1 MNLIAPKFSCVLMG
15 DESLLVQC
23 GIALRERAHDIR
35 AVITESAKVAD
46 WAAGEALTVHKPAL
60 LAGTIEFEPF
70 DWFFS
75 IANLRIVPDRVWQQA
90 RRGAVNFHDGPLPR
104 YAGLNAPAWA
114 LMTGETDYAVSWH
127 LFGAGI
133 DDGDILVQ
141 EPITI
146 EAEETSLTL
155 NTKCFEAGIASFGIL
170 LDQLEGGDMQ
180 RRNQERNGRT
190 YFGKHRRPANA
201 ATIDPAV
208 AAADTGR
215 LVRALTFGRGYVNPL
230 ALAKIATRH
239 GVFNLIDARVENN
252 TPSAAPGTV
261 LSVEA
266 EGARIA
272 LADGELV
279 VSTLT
284 DWAGHGVDLA
294 GVLAP
299 GDGLAGLDPE
309 IAADLDGF
317 VHELAKAEDRF
328 APRLKAFRD
337 VAVAGVRPASPGV
350 APEPASL
357 DLHHGLTGP
366 DGLAAVIGYLL
377 RLHGDG
383 PLSVA
388 FANDEISTAAK
399 YWRGYVAPIVPLT
412 VEPAAGLTIASLCQ
426 RIDHEL
432 ATLREWRGFSG
443 DLVSRLPGVGPIEP
457 SVGLMFTSDPG
468 SVRIIAGT
476 AVTIVVPELD
486 GAVRLLYDRTRLA
499 DADASALAHRLGLFT
514 SAFLQ
519 SPTSEVGAL
528 PLMTPAELH
537 AVIVTANETQRD
549 YNRDSL
555 VHELFADQAQRTPDA
570 VALVCH
576 GRSMTFAELDRQSST
591 VAAGLV
597 AAGAGPDRLIGL
609 YMRRSAELVIGA
621 LAILKSGSA
630 YVPLDPTYPS
640 DRLAFM
646 ISDSK
651 CPIVLTT
658 DDLKAEVP
666 DQTPRIFALEETAQS
681 AADEPAAAVQ
691 RSDSLA
697 YVIYTSG
704 STGQPKGVMVE
715 HRNVV
720 NFFAG
725 MDDRIDCPSSPQP
738 VWLAVTSL
746 SFDISVLE
754 LFWTLTRGFKVVI
767 LTDKPALQAAA
778 QGRRRVNR
786 VGGMDFSLF
795 YWGND
800 DGAGALKYQL
810 LLDGARFADTHGF
823 CAVWTPERHFHAF
836 GGPYPN
842 PAVTGAAVAAVTR
855 NLDIRAGSCVLPL
868 HHVARVAEEWAIID
882 NLSNGRAGLALA
894 AGWMPEDFL
903 LRPQNA
909 PPNNKTAML
918 QGLETLRRLWRGE
931 AVGFEA
937 PGGKIV
943 NVITQPRPLQR
954 ELPIWVTTAGNPDT
968 YREAARHGAH
978 VLTHLLG
985 QSIAEV
991 ADKIQIYRDTLVEC
1005 GRNPANFKVTLM
1017 LHTLVGSD
1025 RDDVRELARGP
1036 MKDYLKSAAALIK
1049 QYAWAFPAFKK
1060 PVGVSNPNEVDL
1072 QTLDPEELD
1081 AIIEFAFLRYFDDS
1095 GLFGTVQ
1102 DALDRVAEVKAI
1114 GVDEIACLI
1123 DFGVP
1128 RSSALSALEP
1138 LAEVVAA
1145 TNATVPQTIE
1155 EDEDG
1160 SIGGLIRRYGVSH
1173 MQCTPS
1179 MAAMILSNDE
1189 DRASLGGL
1197 RHLLVGGEALPGSLL
1212 ADLAKV
1218 TRAEVTN
1225 MYGPTETTIWSATHR
1240 AEATD
1245 GVVPLGAPIANT
1257 QLYILDDA
1265 LRPVPDG
1272 VAGELFIGGDGVTR
1286 GYLNRDVLTRERFLP
1301 NPFVAGGRIYRTG
1314 DLVRRG
1320 ASGALDFLG
1329 RVDFQVKVRG
1339 YRIELGEIEACLSRH
1354 PGVKDAVVI
1363 AREDKPGDIRLVAY
1377 VRPSAD
1383 RVPEASLREHAGAA
1397 LPDYMVPAHFVSMA
1411 AFPLTPNAKID
1422 RKALPKPGEALHAVA
1437 GPITFIAPTEEV
1449 EIRIAE
1455 AFRRALGVEKIGTL
1469 DNFFAMGGHSLLAV
1483 QVHREL
1489 KKSVA
1494 SNLSITDLYRFPTV
1508 AGLAAHILDR
1518 GQASKD
1524 LDRVASR
1531 AAMRRNTIAARRPL
1545 QRT

>member
-1 MNLIAPKFSCVLMG
+1 MG

-23 GIALRERAHDIR
+23 GVALRDRAHTIR
-35 AVITESAKVAD
+35 AVITESASVAD
-46 WAAGEALTVHKPAL
+46 WAVGEGLTVHTPEAL
-60 LAGTIEFEPF
+60 LAGGLEIEPF

-75 IANLRIVPDRVWQQA
+75 IANLRIVPKRVWQLA
-90 RRGAVNFHDGPLPR
+90 GSGAVNFHDGPLPK

-114 LMTGETDYAVSWH
+114 IIAGETEYAVTWH

-141 EPITI
+141 EPVTI
-146 EAEETSLTL
+146 EAEDTSLTL
-155 NTKCFEAGIASFGIL
+155 NTKCFEAGIVSFGTL
-170 LDQLEGGDMQ
+170 LDHLERGDLQRGGQDKT
-180 RRNQERNGRT
+180 GRT
-190 YFGKHRRPANA
+190 YFGKHRRPANG
-201 ATIDPAV
+201 ATINPA
-208 AAADTGR
+208 APAADAGR
-215 LVRALTFGRGYVNPL
+215 LVAALTFGRGYANPL
-230 ALAKIATRH
+230 ALPKIATRH
-239 GVFNLIDARVENN
+239 GAFNVTSAHFESN

-261 LSVEA
+261 LSVDA
-266 EGARIA
+266 ERAHIA

-284 DWAGHGVDLA
+284 DWSGHEVDLVQVLSPGDVLA
-294 GVLAP
+294 GV
-299 GDGLAGLDPE
+299 DPA

-317 VHELAKAEDRF
+317 VHGLAKVEELF
-328 APRLKAFRD
+328 AARLKAFGD
-337 VAVAGVRPASPGV
+337 VVMAGVRPVRPGV
-350 APEPASL
+350 APEPATL
-357 DLHHGLTGP
+357 DLRSAAGSTGH

-388 FANDEISTAAK
+388 FTDDGISTAAK
-399 YWRGYVAPIVPLT
+399 TWRGYVAPIVPLA
-412 VEPAAGLTIASLCQ
+412 VGPAAGLTVESLRQ
-426 RIDHEL
+426 RVVHEV

-443 DLVSRLPGVGPIEP
+443 DLVSRLPGVGPIRP
-457 SVGLMFTSDPG
+457 SVGVILTAAPAAA
-468 SVRIIAGT
+468 RLIAGT
-476 AVTIVVPELD
+476 AVTIAVPALD
-486 GAVRLLYDRTRLA
+486 GAVRLLYDRTRLS
-499 DADASALAHRLGLFT
+499 DADASALAHRLGVFT
-514 SAFLQ
+514 DAFLQ
-519 SPTSEVGAL
+519 SPTSEVASL

-537 AVIVTANETQRD
+537 AVIVAANATQRE
-549 YNRDSL
+549 YNSDAL
-555 VHELFADQAQRTPDA
+555 VHELFADQAQRSPDA
-570 VALVCH
+570 VALVCN
-576 GRSMTFAELDRQSST
+576 GQAMTYAELDRQSST
-591 VAAGLV
+591 VAAALV

-630 YVPLDPTYPS
+630 YVPLDPTYPA

-651 CPIVLTT
+651 CPIILTT

-666 DQTPRIFALEETAQS
+666 DQTPRILALEE
-681 AADEPAAAVQ
+681 AALSDAAEPATAVQ
-691 RSDSLA
+691 QSDSLA

-767 LTDKPALQAAA
+767 LTDTPALQAAA
-778 QGRRRVNR
+778 HGRRRVNR

-800 DGAGALKYQL
+800 DAAGSLKYQL
-810 LLDGARFADTHGF
+810 LLDGARFADSHGF

-868 HHVARVAEEWAIID
+868 HHVARVAEEWAVID

-903 LRPQNA
+903 LRPENA

-943 NVITQPRPLQR
+943 NVVTQPRPVQR

-991 ADKIQIYRDTLVEC
+991 GDKIRIYRETLAEC
-1005 GRNPANFKVTLM
+1005 GRNPADFKVTLM

-1036 MKDYLKSAAALIK
+1036 MKEYLKSAAALIK
-1049 QYAWAFPAFKK
+1049 QYAWAFPAFKR
-1060 PVGVSNPNEVDL
+1060 PVGVGNPNDVDL

-1145 TNATVPQTIE
+1145 TNATVLQTIE
-1155 EDEDG
+1155 EDEDY
-1160 SIGGLIRRYGVSH
+1160 SIGGLILRYGVSH

-1189 DRASLGGL
+1189 DRAALEGL

-1240 AEATD
+1240 AEPTD
-1245 GVVPLGAPIANT
+1245 GVVPLGSPIANT

-1286 GYLNRDVLTRERFLP
+1286 GYLNRDGLTQERFLP
-1301 NPFVAGGRIYRTG
+1301 NPFVSGGRIYRTG
-1314 DLVRRG
+1314 DLVRRAG
-1320 ASGALDFLG
+1320 SGAMDFLG

-1339 YRIELGEIEACLSRH
+1339 YRIELGEIEACLKRH

-1383 RVPEASLREHAGAA
+1383 RVPDASLRDHAAAA

-1437 GPITFIAPTEEV
+1437 APITFVAPTEDV

-1469 DNFFAMGGHSLLAV
+1469 DNFFALGGHSLLAV

-1524 LDRVASR
+1524 LGKVADR
-1531 AAMRRNTIAARRPL
+1531 AAMRRNALAARRPL